1 MKKTRVLA
9 SLLCLMMVL
18 SVIPMM
24 QVAAAE
30 NGTTK
35 TQTELMAGFESAPVG
50 GMEYSSATDLG
61 TQKRTMI
68 ANFTTSAGTQTDF
81 ATLYP
86 VTLTEETPTSEDSDG
101 KYLKY
106 TGHNV
111 DAGHPDWSAAAS
123 SGRTAEVNTEASN
136 QGTLKYKY
144 RDEDYDSYLLKYRLR
159 LTGTGTATI
168 KTRSRAEYTIQMKN
182 NATFSKE
189 TGVSVATGA
198 EGTWHEV
205 IAIVKNPSETENSSI
220 NVEFWYSNNNSDTYQ
235 YAGTQTINWNAGY
248 GWSQLSFLVD
258 AGTTMELDHILMY
271 GKTGLAKTD
280 VLGNKAVILNNVQYD
295 AEWNALNTE
304 ANDSN
309 AKMDNSTGAN
319 KGSSW
324 WDGTNGCINVGSTGE
339 YRINWKLNGEK
350 YLLDEN
356 MAVEVSFVPYR
367 DNTCVMTARL
377 AGGEKCLYL
386 QIMKDGSIQDYNGTE
401 VWANTNTST
410 DYANVNKMLIV
421 YRNSKLELYKELDN
435 GNYSLVNTIDPQAS
449 SVLTGNAAT
458 YSMMFKG
465 TVSSANGCRIFGV
478 TRYALNVGAV
488 DSETLTNVSSTL
500 FPYVEEDF
508 ESLDQASY
516 VAEATYAEGKE
527 DYAGNVAAGTATD
540 GAKALVLTNCTNG
553 GGGRTSFTASD
564 AGIPKGGYAEVQ
576 FKMQG
581 HLQWEIADGETGIHL
596 YFRDAYGTTT
606 YTTSEGTANVDNVA
620 FVPNKWYDLRI
631 VRGENGNYS
640 AYVKEAGEAVWIKM
654 FEDKA
659 GTETENN
666 LIKVHTGSWSGG
678 FVTSNLTT
686 KQYVRDLAIYG
697 PLSKVMTVL
706 DGTKTTLAPVEGA
719 TLKYGAKVVL
729 QPSNDARTLI
739 FAGYDDEKN
748 LVAAEPVP
756 VPADNDGKAEVVFPS
771 NLNDSKIDDIK
782 VFLWDGFDN
791 MNVVAPMQSFA
802 K

>member
-24 QVAAAE
+24 QVTAAVS
-30 NGTTK
+30 GDTI
-35 TQTELMAGFESAPVG
+35 TQTELMAGYAAAPVG
-50 GMEYSSATDLG
+50 GIDFCTADVLG
-61 TQKRTMI
+61 TQNRTQI
-68 ANFTTSAGTQTDF
+68 ANFTSSGTETNF

-101 KYLKY
+101 KYIRY
-106 TGHNV
+106 IGHNV
-111 DAGHPDWSAAAS
+111 AADHPGWSSSAERKAQVNFWPTNKAGSL
-123 SGRTAEVNTEASN
+123 
-136 QGTLKYKY
+136 GTLGLKYGS
-144 RDEDYDSYLLKYRLR
+144 EGNESYLLKYRFR
-159 LTGTGTATI
+159 LFGTGA
-168 KTRSRAEYTIQMKN
+168 ANIQTKAKSKITLNLAN
-182 NATFSKE
+182 NSTFKPADV
-189 TGVSVATGA
+189 GVTTGA

-205 IAIVKNPSETENSSI
+205 IVVVGNANSTPKT
-220 NVEFWYSNNNSDTYQ
+220 FTYWYSNNNSDTYT
-235 YAGTQTINWNAGY
+235 YAGSAEVADGSEQDG
-248 GWSQLSFLVD
+248 QLTFEVE

-271 GKTGLAKTD
+271 GKSGATKTE
-280 VLGNKAVILNNVQYD
+280 VLGNKAVILNNVLYD

-324 WDGTNGCINVGSTGE
+324 WDSTNGCINVGSTGE

-386 QIMKDGSIQDYNGTE
+386 QIMKNGSIQDYNGTE

-410 DYANVNKMLIV
+410 SFANVNKMLIV
-421 YRNSKLELYKELDN
+421 YRNSKLELYKKLDN

-465 TVSSANGCRIFGV
+465 TVSSANGCRIFGL

-508 ESLDQASY
+508 ESLNQASY
-516 VAEATYAEGKE
+516 IAEATYAEGKE
-527 DYAGNVAAGTATD
+527 DYAGNVTAGTATD
-540 GAKALVLTNCTNG
+540 GGKAMVLTNCTNG
-553 GGGRTSFTASD
+553 GSGRTSFTASD

-581 HLQWEIADGETGIHL
+581 HLQWDITDGETGIYL
-596 YFRDAYGTTT
+596 YFRDAFGTTT

-640 AYVKEAGEAVWIKM
+640 AYVKEAGETAWIKM

-659 GTETENN
+659 GKETENN
-666 LIKVHTGSWSGG
+666 MIMVHTGSWSGG
-678 FVTSNLTT
+678 FATSNLTT
-686 KQYVRDLAIYG
+686 KQYVRDLAVYG
-697 PLSKVMTVL
+697 PLSKAMTVL
-706 DGTKTTLAPVEGA
+706 DGSKTTLAPVEGA

-729 QPSNDARTLI
+729 QPSDDARTLI

-748 LVAAEPVP
+748 LIAAEPVTIA
-756 VPADNDGKAEVVFPS
+756 ADNDGKAEVVFPS